1 MVERLADRIRG
12 SASRYFFVS
21 TTPAG
26 RDDTL
31 PTTTAPNRLN
41 TVVNVAIL
49 ATILALL
56 VSPTGPLSR
65 WYVERRERSETRENV
80 LALWDEMVAA
90 ADIISERSE
99 AENTVVVFTDY
110 ECPFCRSSEPSLRT
124 AVANGIQFAV
134 IQLPLTQIHSHAEAA
149 AKAALCTPASHFPV
163 LHAELMKTTDW
174 MDEGMDWRTLVE
186 AHGGVGSCVASDDTQ
201 QLLDTHLSFAAR
213 LRIASTPAFVSA
225 SGTIGLGADGL
236 RIILEEAG
244 VAMDRSLI
252 RYELGDVLFDSSEFP
267 DAAVSE
273 AGRISS
279 GLMLGNDRIVLTD
292 PMTGSVLFIDTSGG
306 HLTRAGRRGRGPGEF
321 QTLRGLQRTSTGGVF
336 VDDWGQ
342 SRITVFDRD
351 GSLVA
356 TMPYEPQA
364 FRGLLRVPQPIAV
377 DVVERVAVFRD
388 GDPMFNV
395 RPDGPWRGRVDYVV
409 LSPDGSQTPIAEAQG
424 KQLVRRNQGGVQ
436 ADYEKPFFY
445 SVLDATVGSQ
455 LLVMDTES
463 GTLRVYNRTG
473 RELASFNV
481 GSGVVPVTQEMDSM
495 WRSAYLERQDRR
507 GSSGSGDGDG
517 APAGAQALLSG
528 FLAGR
533 GAGAEEFYRNA
544 EGNAVTPAA
553 ERMFVDGNG
562 RLWVQE
568 YALPNADAAAWLVW
582 SLEDREAVGALE
594 VPIDYT
600 VLDALNDRIL
610 LRGTGD
616 FDVVFA
622 VVRQL
627 RVQP

>member
-1 MVERLADRIRG
+1 M
-12 SASRYFFVS
+12 
-21 TTPAG
+21 PK
-26 RDDTL
+26 
-31 PTTTAPNRLN
+31 TTAPNRLN

-65 WYVERRERSETRENV
+65 WYVERRETSETRENV

-163 LHAELMKTTDW
+163 LHAKLMKTTDW
-174 MDEGMDWRTLVE
+174 MAEGMDWHTLVE
-186 AHGGVGSCVASDDTQ
+186 AHGGVGDCVASDDTQ
-201 QLLDTHLSFAAR
+201 QLLDIHLSFAAR

-273 AGRISS
+273 AGRISN
-279 GLMLGNDRIVLTD
+279 GLMLGDDRIVLTD

-364 FRGLLRVPQPIAV
+364 FRGFLRVPQPIAV

-473 RELASFNV
+473 RELGSFNV
-481 GSGVVPVTQEMDSM
+481 GSGVPVTQEMDAM
-495 WRSAYLERQDRR
+495 WRSAYLERQDRQ
-507 GSSGSGDGDG
+507 GSSGSGVGDG

-528 FLAGR
+528 LLAGR

-544 EGNAVTPAA
+544 EGNLVTPAA

-568 YALPNADAAAWLVW
+568 YALPNADAATWLIW

>member
-1 MVERLADRIRG
+1 M
-12 SASRYFFVS
+12 
-21 TTPAG
+21 PN
-26 RDDTL
+26 
-31 PTTTAPNRLN
+31 TTAPNRLN

-65 WYVERRERSETRENV
+65 WYGERRERNETRENV

-99 AENTVVVFTDY
+99 AKNTVVVFTDY
-110 ECPFCRSSEPSLRT
+110 ECPFCRSAEPSLRM
-124 AVANGIQFAV
+124 AVANGIQLAV
-134 IQLPLTQIHSHAEAA
+134 IQLPLTQIHPHAEAA

-163 LHAELMKTTDW
+163 LHAKLMETTDW
-174 MDEGMDWRTLVE
+174 MAEGMDWRTLVE
-186 AHGGVGSCVASDDTQ
+186 AHGGVGDCVASYETE
-201 QLLDTHLSFAAR
+201 QLLDTHLSLAAR
-213 LRIASTPAFVSA
+213 LRVASTPAFVSA

-252 RYELGDVLFDSSEFP
+252 RYELGSVLFDSSEFP

-273 AGRISS
+273 AGRISE
-279 GLMLGNDRIVLTD
+279 GLMLGHDRIVLTD
-292 PMTGSVLFIDTSGG
+292 PMTGSVLFIDTSEG
-306 HLTRAGRRGRGPGEF
+306 HLTKAGRRGRGPGEF
-321 QTLRGLQRTSTGGVF
+321 QTLRGLQRTGTGGVF

-342 SRITVFDRD
+342 SRITVFDGD
-351 GSLVA
+351 GSLV
-356 TMPYEPQA
+356 TTIPYDPQA
-364 FRGLLRVPQPIAV
+364 FRGRLRVPQPIAV
-377 DVVERVAVFRD
+377 DVGERMAVFRD

-395 RPDGPWRGRVDYVV
+395 KPDGPWRARVNYVV
-409 LSPDGSQTPIAEAQG
+409 LRPDGSQTPIGEAWG
-424 KQLVRRNQGGVQ
+424 KELVRRNQGGVQ

-455 LLVMDTES
+455 LLVTDTES
-463 GTLRVYNRTG
+463 GMLRVYNRTG
-473 RELASFNV
+473 RELGSFDV
-481 GSGVVPVTQEMDSM
+481 GSGVPVTPEMDAM
-495 WRSAYLERQDRR
+495 WRRAYLERQNRPQ
-507 GSSGSGDGDG
+507 GNGSGVGEG

-528 FLAGR
+528 LLAGR

-544 EGNAVTPAA
+544 EGNAVTPAL

-562 RLWVQE
+562 RLWVQR
-568 YALPNADAAAWLVW
+568 YALPSDDTATWLIW
-582 SLEDREAVGALE
+582 SLDDREAKGVLE

-600 VLDALNDRIL
+600 VLDVLDDRIL
-610 LRGTGD
+610 LRRTGD

-627 RVQP
+627 RVRP